1 MEYFRN
7 FKAKGQTNNYGGK
20 KKKSNSSKCV
30 LRGKS
35 WKSKTITGNASEG
48 FQEKT
53 SSMLFLLCPPTLAQL
68 LIQRHGKEQKL
79 PCKPQLRP
87 GGGAPRRSTRSQPH
101 GQSPPLCIIVARVM
115 FDPGVQHSDLT
126 SLHALL
132 CSPPA
137 RPPPAPARGS
147 DNLANDIPG
156 QCLCDCPVA
165 YTPGEAERGGQGC
178 WRPAATSQTA
188 PPASRQPLVLVPRK
202 GHPPGV

>member
-20 KKKSNSSKCV
+20 KKEKQFLKMCFKGKELEIQNNYRECIRGSPRENQFDAIPSVSSHPRPIINSSTRERTKEPANHSY
-30 LRGKS
+30 G
-35 WKSKTITGNASEG
+35 
-48 FQEKT
+48 
-53 SSMLFLLCPPTLAQL
+53 LAV
-68 LIQRHGKEQKL
+68 GL
-79 PCKPQLRP
+79 PDALP
-87 GGGAPRRSTRSQPH
+87 GLSLMDN
-101 GQSPPLCIIVARVM
+101 PPLCIIVARVM

-147 DNLANDIPG
+147 DDLADDIPG
-156 QCLCDCPVA
+156 RCLCDCPVA

-188 PPASRQPLVLVPRK
+188 PPASRQPLVLAPRK